1 MTLHSGRI
9 VYRIDY
15 GNDIRLEINTTKK
28 YNTGQWISI
37 EVAREFTSK
46 RSTENGSL
54 KVNNEEPLTGSP
66 TTPIT
71 SSLLPDFSRSSFY
84 LGGVPPGYEYVNAM
98 ASGADNAFLGC
109 MKDIQINGETYDPL
123 ETSNRYGVEAACKE
137 VISKYKTFLR
147 LSIGAHHFHCYFIY
161 FTEPDSME
169 MAILNYQT
177 IH

>member
-1 MTLHSGRI
+1 MRNILLQKRSISLTLHGGRI

-37 EVAREFTSK
+37 EMAREFSSK

-54 KVNNEEPLTGSP
+54 KVNNEDPSTGSP

-71 SSLLPDFSRSSFY
+71 SSLLPDFSRSAFY
-84 LGGVPPGYEYVNAM
+84 LGGVPPGYEYT
-98 ASGADNAFLGC
+98 SSKTPGADNAFLGC

-123 ETSNRYGVEAACKE
+123 ETSNRYGVEASCKE
-137 VISKYKTFLR
+137 VITKYETNLR
-147 LSIGAHHFHCYFIY
+147 LQRCTMHKFFLLLLIFHSF
-161 FTEPDSME
+161 
-169 MAILNYQT
+169 
-177 IH
+177 